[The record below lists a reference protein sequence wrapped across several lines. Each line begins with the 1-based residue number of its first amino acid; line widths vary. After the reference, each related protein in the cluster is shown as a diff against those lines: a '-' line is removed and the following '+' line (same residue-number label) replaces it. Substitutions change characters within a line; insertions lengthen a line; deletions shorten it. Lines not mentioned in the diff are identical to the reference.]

1 MNVKISGEQLGFNP
15 NSFLVLNSTIVLI
28 LKMLHHMLHLTGLH
42 IVPGINCNKKKKR
55 LLRFMF
61 DNF

>member
-28 LKMLHHMLHLTGLH
+28 LKMLHHMLHLTGLY
-42 IVPGINCNKKKKR
+42 IVPGINCKKKKKR
-55 LLRFMF
+55 LLRYMF